1 MKRPSSLSL
10 RQAAWLIA
18 FIVFTLITF
27 QVLWLNHLH
36 QQILAVH
43 RQIDA
48 LRQQQSLFQEL
59 IHTGLSE
66 SARQARIKQME
77 QTFSI
82 LEHGGIMPLTHQE
95 IPAMQSAPA
104 ITLQSLK
111 NDWQQFTGSTDSIS
125 KRTYAILV
133 AGALDALIRD
143 LHREEGKQRQ
153 AYTYVLIV
161 NVLFSG
167 IILFVLVRTFHRKI
181 IQPLHTMAANTMQH
195 NHTNGMPD
203 NELGKVAKHINEV
216 VENLRDASDFVTAI
230 GEGNLSKDYRELEP
244 DYVPGKNKLADALI
258 AMQEKLRL
266 INEEEQKRKWANEG
280 LTKFVDI
287 LRSFQNNLQQL
298 GDRII
303 ATLVQYTQ
311 SNQGG
316 LYVLNEDDP
325 QHPHLELLSLYA
337 FNIKKHLQQKVKPGE
352 GLLGQ
357 TFLEQQTVYLKE
369 LPEEYIRITSGL
381 GDAAP
386 RTLLIVP
393 LKLEDKVYG
402 MVELASFRAYQ
413 PHEIAF
419 VEKLGEA
426 IASTLA
432 TVRNNQRTQR
442 LLEESRLAAESMRAQ
457 EEEMRQN
464 MEELTA
470 TQEEMQRI
478 LRESQQ
484 KETYLN
490 NLMDATGDAFV
501 AIDRAYRVVLRNNAP
516 LFEQFIRAGIPY
528 EKGYYVLSL
537 FKAEELEYHKSIY
550 DRVFNGESISVI
562 KNYFGR
568 DYSVNYKPLRAADG
582 EIIGAAIYAHDLT
595 EQQQQEKRIR
605 ELEEQLAGHTTD
617 TVLTEMEKTLRINL
631 EALDITRKAMEK
643 QG

>member
-1 MKRPSSLSL
+1 MKRLSRLTL
-10 RQAAWLIA
+10 RQRAWLIA
-18 FIVFTLITF
+18 LALFVIFSVQTF
-27 QVLWLNHLH
+27 WLYRLNEN
-36 QQILAVH
+36 ILGVH
-43 RQIDA
+43 GQIDA
-48 LRQQQSLFQEL
+48 VRQQQFRFNEL
-59 IHTGLSE
+59 LQPGLPK
-66 SARQARIKQME
+66 SARMARIKQFE
-77 QTFSI
+77 QVMNV
-82 LEHGGIMPLTHQE
+82 LEKGGLMPLTWQQL
-95 IPAMQSAPA
+95 PPLQSAPA
-104 ITLQSLK
+104 VTLKSLK
-111 NDWQQFTGSTDSIS
+111 NDWQAFTSSSDSIML
-125 KRTYAILV
+125 RTQTILITTHFEV
-133 AGALDALIRD
+133 LIRD
-143 LHREEGKQRQ
+143 LQRQ
-153 AYTYVLIV
+153 EARQKTLYNYILAGNLIFTSALLVLLIRAFQLK
-161 NVLFSG
+161 VL
-167 IILFVLVRTFHRKI
+167 R
-181 IQPLHTMAANTMQH
+181 PLHQLAVNTAQH
-195 NHTNGMPD
+195 NHTNGFAD
-203 NELGKVAKHINEV
+203 DELGTLAKRINEV

-244 DYVPGKNKLADALI
+244 DYEPGKNKLADSLI
-258 AMQEKLRL
+258 AMQQKLRL
-266 INEEEQKRKWANEG
+266 ITEEEQKRKWANEG
-280 LTKFVDI
+280 LTQFVDI
-287 LRSFQNNLQQL
+287 LRSSQNNLQQL

-303 ATLVQYTQ
+303 ASLVQYTQ

-337 FNIKKHLQQKVKPGE
+337 FNIKKHQQQKIMPGE

-386 RTLLIVP
+386 RALLIAP

-402 MVELASFRAYQ
+402 MVELSSFKEYQ

-419 VEKLGEA
+419 VEKLGET

-442 LLEESRLAAESMRAQ
+442 LLEESRMAAEAMRAQ

-484 KETYLN
+484 KETYLS

-501 AIDRAYRVVLRNNAP
+501 AIDRSYLVALRNNAP
-516 LFEQFIRAGIPY
+516 LFEQFIKAGIPY

-550 DRVFNGESISVI
+550 DRVFEGESISVI

-568 DYSVNYKPLRAADG
+568 NYAVNYRPLRATHG

-595 EQQQQEKRIR
+595 EQQQMEKRIS
-605 ELEEQLAGHTTD
+605 ELEAQLARQSTD
-617 TVLTEMEKTLRINL
+617 KVIDELERTLRLNL
-631 EALDITRKAMEK
+631 EALEIARKAMER
-643 QG
+643 